1 MTKRRKYYKP
11 EQIIK
16 KLREAETMVSAGKTV
31 GQVCQTLEVSEQT
44 YERWQKKYGGMQ
56 AEEAKRLRELEVE
69 NSRLKKMVAEL
80 SLDKEISE
88 EVLKGNF

>member
-1 MTKRRKYYKP
+1 MTKRRKYHKP

-16 KLREAETMVSAGKTV
+16 KLREAETMVAAGKTI

-80 SLDKEISE
+80 SLDKEILE

>member
-16 KLREAETMVSAGKTV
+16 KLREAETMVAAGKTV

-80 SLDKEISE
+80 SLDKEILE

>member
-1 MTKRRKYYKP
+1 MTNRRKYHKA

-16 KLREAETMVSAGKTV
+16 KLREAETMLAAGKSI
-31 GQVCQTLEVSEQT
+31 GQVCQTLEVSEAT

-80 SLDKEISE
+80 SLDKEILE
-88 EVLKGNF
+88 EALKGNY

>member
-1 MTKRRKYYKP
+1 
-11 EQIIK
+11 
-16 KLREAETMVSAGKTV
+16 MVAAGKTV

-80 SLDKEISE
+80 SLDKEILE